1 MAITSIVG
9 KTRFKSAFGKC
20 RVPLYSAVTQGALIA
35 QDTSNN
41 GWILADASTSIPAV
55 LIAMQAGAAGDT
67 IWACM
72 AAVVEAPD
80 TETSGV
86 FTATYIA
93 AAADVT
99 KPLYVG
105 ESGDLLLAA
114 GTIGQVVGY
123 ILSRTEFFL
132 CPNTWL
138 TGVNITASGT
148 LAVTGNSTMGGTLTV
163 TGATALNGG
172 ATVASGKNVTFAK
185 GSVIETTQTAADD
198 ATLAS
203 GGSILVDTSAKD
215 VSITLPAAVAGLAVT
230 AVCSSATK
238 QLTVVAASGD
248 KLINASGEAKD
259 NTKGN
264 AAAYNNISLLAV
276 DGTNWITTGFQ
287 GTWTYS

>member
-1 MAITSIVG
+1 M
-9 KTRFKSAFGKC
+9 GKC
-20 RVPLYSAVTQGALIA
+20 RVPVYSAVTQGALIA
-35 QDTSNN
+35 VDVSNN
-41 GWILADASTSIPAV
+41 GWILADASTSIPAT

-67 IWACM
+67 IWACV
-72 AAVVEAPD
+72 AAVVEAMD

-86 FTATYIA
+86 FTATNIA

-105 ESGDLLLAA
+105 ESGDLLLTA
-114 GTIGQVVGY
+114 GTIGQVVGN

-138 TGVNITASGT
+138 TGVNLSASGT
-148 LAVTGNSTMGGTLTV
+148 LAVTGNSTLGGTLAV
-163 TGATALNGG
+163 TGATTLTGAVAMNGG
-172 ATVASGKNVTFAK
+172 GTVASGKNVTFAK

-198 ATLAS
+198 ATLTA
-203 GGSILVDTSAKD
+203 GGSVLVDTSAKD
-215 VSITLPAAVAGLAVT
+215 ISITLPAAVAGLAVT

-248 KLINASGEAKD
+248 KLINASGAAKD

-264 AAAYNNISLLAV
+264 AAAYNNISLMAV
-276 DGTNWITTGFQ
+276 DGTNWITTGYQ
-287 GTWTYS
+287 GTWTYA